1 MMASTAEVMM
11 IAIGVQ
17 TRRAQVGFEEY
28 KEQVGVM
35 TSWLSQILR
44 QGLIKKCQNQFGQR
58 KEMRMCDGQFSD

>member
-1 MMASTAEVMM
+1 MMASTAEMMM

-17 TRRAQVGFEEY
+17 TRRAEVGFEKY

-44 QGLIKKCQNQFGQR
+44 QGLIL
-58 KEMRMCDGQFSD
+58 